1 MTWQWNGRDLTED
14 DAEKYYGFVYCIHN
28 LKEKK
33 RYIGK
38 KFFTKAGYRQVKGK
52 RKKTRKPSDWPTYWG
67 SNDKLIADV
76 KRLGEENFIREV
88 LHLCVNR
95 SDCAYLELKEQMI
108 AKVLERDDYYNDW
121 LMVKVSK
128 KNLRFLSET
137 EQSYLSN
144 EDEKN

>member
-28 LKEKK
+28 LKENK

-76 KRLGEENFIREV
+76 KRLGEENFLREV

-128 KNLRFLSET
+128 KNLRFLSESGH
-137 EQSYLSN
+137 QYVS
-144 EDEKN
+144 DKDQK

>member
-1 MTWQWNGRDLTED
+1 MTWQYNGRDLTED

-28 LKEKK
+28 LKENK

-76 KRLGEENFIREV
+76 ERLGEENFVREV

-144 EDEKN
+144 KDDKN

>member
-1 MTWQWNGRDLTED
+1 MSWMWNGDVLTEEI
-14 DAEKYYGFVYCIHN
+14 AEKYYGFVYCIHN
-28 LKEKK
+28 IKEKK

-67 SNDKLIADV
+67 SNDKPIADV

-144 EDEKN
+144 EDKK

>member
-67 SNDKLIADV
+67 SNDKLIEDV

-95 SDCAYLELKEQMI
+95 SDCAYLELKEQMM
-108 AKVLERDDYYNDW
+108 AKALEREDFYNDW
-121 LMVKVSK
+121 IMCKISK
-128 KNLRFLSET
+128 KNLRFLSESGH
-137 EQSYLSN
+137 QYVS
-144 EDEKN
+144 DKDQK

>member
-1 MTWQWNGRDLTED
+1 MTWQYNGRDLTED

-76 KRLGEENFIREV
+76 ERLGEENFVREV

-144 EDEKN
+144 KDQK

>member
-28 LKEKK
+28 LKENK

-67 SNDKLIADV
+67 SNDKLIEDV
-76 KRLGEENFIREV
+76 KRLGEENFLREV

-128 KNLRFLSET
+128 KNLRFLSESGH
-137 EQSYLSN
+137 QYVS
-144 EDEKN
+144 DKDQK

>member
-67 SNDKLIADV
+67 SNDKLIEDV

-95 SDCAYLELKEQMI
+95 SDCAYLELKEQMM
-108 AKVLERDDYYNDW
+108 AKALEREDFYNDW
-121 LMVKVSK
+121 IMCKISK
-128 KNLRFLSET
+128 KNLRFLSESGH
-137 EQSYLSN
+137 QYVS
-144 EDEKN
+144 DKDKK

>member
-1 MTWQWNGRDLTED
+1 MTWQYNGRDLTED

-28 LKEKK
+28 LKENK

-76 KRLGEENFIREV
+76 ERLGEENFVREV

-144 EDEKN
+144 KEQK

>member
-28 LKEKK
+28 LKENK

-88 LHLCVNR
+88 LQLCVNS

-144 EDEKN
+144 KDQK

>member
-1 MTWQWNGRDLTED
+1 MTWQYNGRDLTED

-28 LKEKK
+28 LKENK

-76 KRLGEENFIREV
+76 ERLGEENFLREV

-144 EDEKN
+144 KDDKN

>member
-28 LKEKK
+28 LKENK

-108 AKVLERDDYYNDW
+108 NKALEREDFYNDW
-121 LMVKVSK
+121 IMCKISK
-128 KNLRFLSET
+128 KNLRFLSESGH
-137 EQSYLSN
+137 QYVS
-144 EDEKN
+144 DKDQK

>member
-1 MTWQWNGRDLTED
+1 MNWQWNGRDLTED

-128 KNLRFLSET
+128 KNLRFLSESGH
-137 EQSYLSN
+137 QYVS
-144 EDEKN
+144 DKDKK

>member
-28 LKEKK
+28 LKENK

-38 KFFTKAGYRQVKGK
+38 KFFTKAGISLCKGK

-108 AKVLERDDYYNDW
+108 A
-121 LMVKVSK
+121 
-128 KNLRFLSET
+128 
-137 EQSYLSN
+137 QSIR
-144 EDEKN
+144 KR

>member
-1 MTWQWNGRDLTED
+1 MTWQYNWRDLTED

-76 KRLGEENFIREV
+76 KRLGEENFVREV

-144 EDEKN
+144 KDQK

>member
-1 MTWQWNGRDLTED
+1 MTWQWNGRNLTED

-67 SNDKLIADV
+67 SNDKLIEDV
-76 KRLGEENFIREV
+76 KRLGEENFLREV

-144 EDEKN
+144 KDEKN

>member
-1 MTWQWNGRDLTED
+1 MTWQYNGRDLTED

-28 LKEKK
+28 LKENK

-76 KRLGEENFIREV
+76 ERLGEENFLREV

-144 EDEKN
+144 KDQK

>member
-28 LKEKK
+28 LKENK

-67 SNDKLIADV
+67 SNDKLIEDV

-108 AKVLERDDYYNDW
+108 AKVLERDDYYNDYIY
-121 LMVKVSK
+121 VRVTGR
-128 KNLRFLSET
+128 NIRFLSET

-144 EDEKN
+144 KDQK

>member
-1 MTWQWNGRDLTED
+1 MTWQYNGRDLTED

-76 KRLGEENFIREV
+76 ERLGEENFLREV

-144 EDEKN
+144 KDQK

>member
-1 MTWQWNGRDLTED
+1 M
-14 DAEKYYGFVYCIHN
+14 
-28 LKEKK
+28 
-33 RYIGK
+33 
-38 KFFTKAGYRQVKGK
+38 
-52 RKKTRKPSDWPTYWG
+52 
-67 SNDKLIADV
+67 IADV

-95 SDCAYLELKEQMI
+95 SDCAYLELKEQMML
-108 AKVLERDDYYNDW
+108 KVLERDDYYNDW

-144 EDEKN
+144 KDDKN